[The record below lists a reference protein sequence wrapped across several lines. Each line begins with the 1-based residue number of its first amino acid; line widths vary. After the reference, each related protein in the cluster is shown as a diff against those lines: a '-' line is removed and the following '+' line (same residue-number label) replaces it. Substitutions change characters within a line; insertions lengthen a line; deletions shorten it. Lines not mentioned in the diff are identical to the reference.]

1 MQNKESMEKRIAE
14 MTLEQKL
21 GRLVC
26 ARAFIWHE
34 DEVDDVVE
42 LIKKRALGGVQIV
55 YGKRPSPEVNEKI
68 LNAAKEANYPLLVM
82 ADMERGYPE
91 TKLPLVPMCCLSA
104 CGKKEYYHAF
114 AKALSKEAKEAGFN
128 GNWGPVVDILGGN
141 NPLNITRKF
150 SDDPIKV
157 AEAAEEISK
166 IFKQNHFFST
176 AKHFP
181 GGKAQKG
188 AENKAPV
195 DSHLMENSS
204 MATIDDILDFSTV
217 PYKKLLEKGY
227 MDCVMS
233 THTVYK
239 NIDPEYPATLSKKV
253 IDILRK
259 DIGFDGV
266 IFTDSLSMSGIR
278 QKYDMEFTVGR
289 AIAAGHDML
298 LPCFNTP
305 TKEVIELLKKNYENG
320 VITDERLNEAVRH
333 VLTLQDFVAAEP
345 ENPAIFTEEDEM
357 LLNNIAK
364 DCVTAITDEGV
375 SPSLDN
381 TNSKKLFVIIEEEK
395 RMDEESGE
403 ISISPWYDSKRVGEV
418 IKKHFPDSELLFL
431 PPLSIPTDHQKA
443 LTLTR
448 ESDEVILVTQC
459 YCTAYLG
466 TDSLTRRSEAI
477 LNALIYTGKVS
488 ALLHFGSPYAI
499 KPLFHIPRK
508 IFGYIMPE
516 SQDYAVEIL
525 AGKAEAKGTMPF
537 SVEFQ

>member
-21 GRLVC
+21 GMLIC
-26 ARAFIWHE
+26 SRAHIFHE
-34 DEVDDVVE
+34 EEIDDVVE
-42 LIKKRALGGVQIV
+42 LIKNRALGGIQLRTNRPEIN
-55 YGKRPSPEVNEKI
+55 KRF
-68 LNAAKEANYPLLVM
+68 LDAAKEANYPLLVM
-82 ADMERGYPE
+82 ADMEQGFPE

-128 GNWGPVVDILGGN
+128 GNWGPVVDILGGA

-150 SDDPIKV
+150 SDDPMKV

-181 GGKAQKG
+181 GGKGLKDAANQ
-188 AENKAPV
+188 APV

-204 MATIDDILDFSTV
+204 MATVDDILSFSAV
-217 PYKKLLEKGY
+217 PYKHLMEKGL

-259 DIGFDGV
+259 EIGFDGV

-278 QKYDMEFTVGR
+278 QKYDQEFAEGM

-298 LPCFNTP
+298 LPCFNVL
-305 TKEVIELLKKNYENG
+305 TKDTIAHLKTNYEKG
-320 VITDERLNEAVRH
+320 VITEERLNEAVRH
-333 VLTLQDFVAAEP
+333 VLTLQDFVAAQP
-345 ENPAIFTEEDEM
+345 ENPAVFTEEDER
-357 LLNNIAK
+357 LLKNIAK

-375 SPSLDN
+375 SPALDN
-381 TNSKKLFVIIEEEK
+381 PESKKVFIIIEEEK
-395 RMDEESGE
+395 RMDQELGE
-403 ISISPWYDSKRVGEV
+403 ISIAPWYESKRVAEV
-418 IKKHFPDSELLFL
+418 IKKNFPDSEIAFL
-431 PPLSIPTDHQKA
+431 PPLSIPSDHQRA
-443 LTLTR
+443 LELTSQN
-448 ESDEVILVTQC
+448 EEVVLVTQC

-466 TDSLTRRSEAI
+466 TDCLTRRSEAI
-477 LNALIYTGKVS
+477 LNALIHTGKVS
-488 ALLHFGSPYAI
+488 ALVHFGSPYAI
-499 KPLFHIPRK
+499 RPLLHVKRK

-516 SQDYAVEIL
+516 SQDYAIEIL

-537 SVEFQ
+537 NVEFK

>member
-21 GRLVC
+21 GRLIC

-34 DEVDDVVE
+34 EDVDDIVD

-55 YGKRPSPEVNEKI
+55 YGKRPSPEANERI
-68 LNAAKEANYPLLVM
+68 LQAAKEANYPLLVM

-128 GNWGPVVDILGGN
+128 GNWGPVVDILGGG

-150 SDDPIKV
+150 SDDPMKV

-188 AENKAPV
+188 SENQAPV

-204 MATIDDILDFSTV
+204 MATIDDLLDFSTV
-217 PYKKLLEKGY
+217 PYKHLLDKGV

-239 NIDPEYPATLSKKV
+239 NIDPELPATLSKKV
-253 IDILRK
+253 IDVLRK

-278 QKYDMEFTVGR
+278 QKFDEEFTVGM

-298 LPCFNTP
+298 LPCFNTL
-305 TKEVIELLKKNYENG
+305 TKDVLALLKKNYEKG

-333 VLTLQDFVAAEP
+333 VLTLQDFVAETP
-345 ENPAIFTEEDEM
+345 ENPAEFTEEDEK

-375 SPSLDN
+375 SPALDDVD
-381 TNSKKLFVIIEEEK
+381 SKKVFVIIEEEK
-395 RMDEESGE
+395 RMDEEAGE

-418 IKKHFPDSELLFL
+418 IKKHFPNSELLFL
-431 PPLSIPTDHQKA
+431 PPLSIPSDHQKA
-443 LTLTR
+443 LELT
-448 ESDEVILVTQC
+448 SKNKEVILVTQC

-477 LNALIYTGKVS
+477 LNALIHTGKVS

-499 KPLFHIPRK
+499 RPLLHIKRK

-516 SQDYAVEIL
+516 SQDYAIEIL
-525 AGKAEAKGTMPF
+525 AGKGEAKGTLPF
-537 SVEFQ
+537 NVEFK